1 MQGRASTNGII
12 LLLGLILFIVWLTW
26 CISVKPKRRRQP
38 WLTSGPFSDDK
49 RYKEYYARR
58 EELRAS
64 EAEATDLGFSR
75 RALSATVSATSPR

>member
-49 RYKEYYARR
+49 RSKEYYARR
-58 EELRAS
+58 EELREQQERSA
-64 EAEATDLGFSR
+64 LLKR
-75 RALSATVSATSPR
+75 RQPTSDSAGEP